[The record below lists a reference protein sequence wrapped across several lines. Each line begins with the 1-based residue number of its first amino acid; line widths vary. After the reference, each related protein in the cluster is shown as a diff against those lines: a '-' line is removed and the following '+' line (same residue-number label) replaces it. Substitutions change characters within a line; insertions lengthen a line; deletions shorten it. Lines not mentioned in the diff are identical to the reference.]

1 MKRLLHVF
9 FVLLFAVAMVGC
21 SQNEQEAKAQETK
34 SELAESDSPLYDI
47 SFLTLDGETL
57 PMAEFKGEVVLVDF
71 WDTWCPPCRMEIPH
85 FIELYDEYNDEGFE
99 LVGVAF
105 GRQGKQAVI
114 DFGEEFGINY
124 HNTLFT
130 QEVVEAFG
138 GMPRAIPT
146 TYLVD
151 RQGNIIQKYEGYKDK
166 EVFEADIKAALSL

>member
-1 MKRLLHVF
+1 MKRVLPVLLVM
-9 FVLLFAVAMVGC
+9 LFAVGFIGC
-21 SQNEQEAKAQETK
+21 SQNEQDAKARESK
-34 SELAESDSPLYDI
+34 SETVESDSPLYDI
-47 SFLTLDGETL
+47 HFLTLDGQKL
-57 PMAEFKGEVVLVDF
+57 PMADFKNKVVLVDF

-85 FIELYDEYNDEGFE
+85 FIELYDEYNDQGFE

-105 GRQGKQAVI
+105 GRQGKQAVK

-130 QEVVEAFG
+130 QQVVDAFG

-151 RQGNIIQKYEGYKDK
+151 RQGNIIQKYEGYQDK
-166 EVFEADIKAALSL
+166 EVFETDIKAALSL